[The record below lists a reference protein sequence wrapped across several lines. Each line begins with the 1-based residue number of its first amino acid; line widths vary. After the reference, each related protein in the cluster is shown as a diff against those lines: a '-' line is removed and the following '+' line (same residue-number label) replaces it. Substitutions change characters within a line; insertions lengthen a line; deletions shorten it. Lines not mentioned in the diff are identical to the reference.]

1 MTTHLWQY
9 LLYLKF
15 FAVGLVMMVTYIA
28 VYLRITPVSELSL
41 IRQGNSAC
49 ALSLTGTMIGYSV
62 TLISS
67 MLHSASML
75 DFIIWGIGA
84 AIIQIVVYF
93 IATLL
98 IPQANQ
104 QLKNN
109 NLAVGILFSGLSVS
123 IGILNAASLS

>member
-15 FAVGLVMMVTYIA
+15 FAVGLVMMTTYIS
-28 VYLRITPVSELSL
+28 VYLKITPVSELSL
-41 IRQGNSAC
+41 IRQGNAAC
-49 ALSLTGTMIGYSV
+49 ALSLIGTMIGYSI

-75 DFIIWGIGA
+75 DFVIWGIGA
-84 AIIQIVVYF
+84 AVIQVVVYF
-93 IATLL
+93 ITTLL
-98 IPQANQ
+98 IPKANQ
-104 QLKNN
+104 ELKNN
-109 NLAVGILFSGLSVS
+109 NVAVGILFFGLSVS

>member
-15 FAVGLVMMVTYIA
+15 FAVGLVMMVTYISA
-28 VYLRITPVSELSL
+28 YLKITPISELSL

-49 ALSLTGTMIGYSV
+49 ALSLIGTMIGYSI

-75 DFIIWGIGA
+75 DFVIWGIGA
-84 AIIQIVVYF
+84 AVIQVVVYF
-93 IATLL
+93 ITTLL
-98 IPQANQ
+98 IPKANQ
-104 QLKNN
+104 ELKNN
-109 NLAVGILFSGLSVS
+109 NVAVGILFFGLSVS